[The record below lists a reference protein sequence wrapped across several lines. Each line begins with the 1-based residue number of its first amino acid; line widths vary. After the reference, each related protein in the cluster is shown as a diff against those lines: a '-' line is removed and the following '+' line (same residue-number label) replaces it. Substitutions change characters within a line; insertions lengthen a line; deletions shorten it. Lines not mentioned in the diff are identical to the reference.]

1 MVKRGWSTCWSTSS
15 QRSLTCD
22 YLIETPP
29 LAAKLGGRFAISH
42 VHELSLKSFLL
53 AISADVVGLGHTE
66 TTGQHL
72 RGEVLGAGP
81 RDDGVADRNAELGRF
96 RSHQVIKPFG
106 DPHSALSTCAAS
118 FGDRTKS

>member
-29 LAAKLGGRFAISH
+29 LAAKLGGRFAISY

-66 TTGQHL
+66 TTGQH
-72 RGEVLGAGP
+72 

-96 RSHQVIKPFG
+96 RSHQVVKPFG